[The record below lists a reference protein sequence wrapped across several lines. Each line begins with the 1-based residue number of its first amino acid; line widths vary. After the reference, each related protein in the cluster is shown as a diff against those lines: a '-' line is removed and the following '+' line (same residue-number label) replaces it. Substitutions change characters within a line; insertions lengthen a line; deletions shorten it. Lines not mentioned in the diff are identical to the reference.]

1 MTTIS
6 GPMLGR
12 RSFLR
17 ATGGALAL
25 AVGGGALA
33 ACAGNKAVASD
44 SSGNRKIRI
53 ASPFISTMNS
63 AVLYAQG
70 TGIFAKHNIEAS
82 FIQVDGGGSLA
93 STLGGSTDMA
103 IASSVIPFAALSQG
117 QKFPIIA
124 QIGNGFPESVFI
136 AKSDWDKSGL
146 KQDSPLEDKM
156 AFLAGKPWGVSSP
169 QGSSSYMAKYL
180 FQLAGLKATDFK
192 LNSMGS
198 VPAILAAVKA
208 GKVVAGSGGSPYPQI
223 AEEDGYAKMYI
234 DVAGGEVTEVSNTLT
249 SVVAV
254 TPDFYAKNSALVA
267 DFRTALG
274 EAQALVYSDS
284 AAVDDYMF
292 KTYFKESPKA
302 AVLAG
307 VGRQRAGLAIA
318 KTPEVSSEAATRL
331 VTFMK
336 ATGQAVPDNWR
347 DIIPDLAGGSS
358 TPTSK

>member
-1 MTTIS
+1 MRS
-6 GPMLGR
+6 SAKLRFGKEKENKDDHYLGPMLGR

-82 FIQVDGGGSLA
+82 FIQVRWWWQPGVDVGRQHRHGHRV
-93 STLGGSTDMA
+93 LGH
-103 IASSVIPFAALSQG
+103 PFAALSQG

-156 AFLAGKPWGVSSP
+156 AFLAGKRGASP
-169 QGSSSYMAKYL
+169 ARRVPRVTWPNTCS
-180 FQLAGLKATDFK
+180 
-192 LNSMGS
+192 NS
-198 VPAILAAVKA
+198 
-208 GKVVAGSGGSPYPQI
+208 Q
-223 AEEDGYAKMYI
+223 
-234 DVAGGEVTEVSNTLT
+234 
-249 SVVAV
+249 
-254 TPDFYAKNSALVA
+254 
-267 DFRTALG
+267 
-274 EAQALVYSDS
+274 DS
-284 AAVDDYMF
+284 
-292 KTYFKESPKA
+292 
-302 AVLAG
+302 
-307 VGRQRAGLAIA
+307 RQRI
-318 KTPEVSSEAATRL
+318 S
-331 VTFMK
+331 
-336 ATGQAVPDNWR
+336 N
-347 DIIPDLAGGSS
+347 
-358 TPTSK
+358 